1 MPAFA
6 GCGGAASPSPGPIVF
21 ASNAGL
27 MVVNPDGTGLRRL
40 TRDGGIKPSWS
51 PDGTKVA
58 FESAPEHCDPDF
70 LACSEIWV
78 VNADGSGERRLTDE
92 ATRNEDP
99 DWSPAGELIAFSRW
113 QNNELGDLEERSE
126 IDIYAVS
133 AEGDAP
139 KRLTSLPGAE
149 EDPAWS
155 PDGKQIAFSADQG
168 DGADIYVMD
177 ANGSH
182 PQRLTHTE
190 ELEFFPAW
198 SPDGDTIAFERR
210 GGGPTKI
217 VVLHVDAA
225 EERELGA
232 ANTDWGQPAWAPD
245 GKQLAF
251 TTDDDSTIWVVD
263 ADGRNVRKVWS
274 ESLSQ
279 PWGLDWASAR
289 D

>member
-1 MPAFA
+1 MFA
-6 GCGGAASPSPGPIVF
+6 A
-21 ASNAGL
+21 NDGL

-40 TRDGGIKPSWS
+40 DGGIQPSWS

-58 FESAPEHCDPDF
+58 FQRGPEDCDPDF

-78 VNADGSGERRLTDE
+78 VDADGSGERRLTDE
-92 ATRNEDP
+92 ATRSEDP
-99 DWSPAGELIAFSRW
+99 DWSPDGESIAFSRW
-113 QNNELGDLEERSE
+113 QNNEIGDLEERSE
-126 IDIYAVS
+126 IDIYVMS

-139 KRLTSLPGAE
+139 KRLTSRPGAE
-149 EDPAWS
+149 EDPGWS
-155 PDGKQIAFSADQG
+155 PDGKQIAFSADRG

-177 ANGSH
+177 ADGSH
-182 PQRLTHTE
+182 PQRLIHTE
-190 ELEFFPAW
+190 ELEYFPTW
-198 SPDGDTIAFERR
+198 SPDDDTIAFERR
-210 GGGPTKI
+210 GGGRTKI
-217 VVLHVDAA
+217 VVLDVDAS

-232 ANTDWGQPAWAPD
+232 ANTDWGQPAWSPD

-279 PWGLDWASAR
+279 PWGLDWAAAR
-289 D
+289 E